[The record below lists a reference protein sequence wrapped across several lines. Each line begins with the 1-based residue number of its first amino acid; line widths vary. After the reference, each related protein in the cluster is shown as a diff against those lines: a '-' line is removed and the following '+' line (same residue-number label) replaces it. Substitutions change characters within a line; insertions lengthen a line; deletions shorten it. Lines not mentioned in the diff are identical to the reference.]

1 MEKEKELVIEN
12 DENNNY
18 DNIEYIN
25 ISSEVK
31 GSFLDYAMSVIV
43 ARALPDAR
51 DGMKPVQRRILYG
64 MHGLGN
70 YANASYKKS
79 ARIVGEVMGKY
90 HPHGDSSIY
99 EAMVRMAQPFSYRYP
114 LVDGHGNFG
123 SIDGDSAAAQRYT
136 EARMSKLSMEM
147 LRDIQKDTVDFADN
161 YDGEEREPVVLPAKF
176 PNLLVNGTTGIAVG
190 MATNMPPHNLNET
203 IEALEALIDN
213 PEMSVIELMD
223 NYLPGPDFPTG
234 GIILGRSGIKK
245 AYETGRGTIYIR
257 SKVDIIEME
266 NGKHEIVITEL
277 PYGVNKLNLYRK
289 IVELARDKEIE
300 GITNMVDESN
310 MDGIKIIIE
319 CRKDIQPEVLLNQL
333 YRKTQLQVS
342 YGINMLALV
351 DNAPRVLPV
360 KELFRVYLNH
370 QIDVITRKTVFDLNK
385 ALDRA
390 HILEGLRIA
399 IDHIDEIVEIIKTSA
414 NDEEALNRLME
425 RFGLS
430 EIQGKSILDMQMR
443 RLTGLQRQRIEDE
456 YNDLQVQIADFR
468 DILAR
473 QERVLD
479 IIKTELNEIKSKYGD
494 ERKTEINDSEG
505 DIDDESL
512 IPVEEVVISIT
523 HNDYIKR
530 TTVDTYKTQNRGGK
544 GIRGMGL
551 NSDDI
556 VDEMIIMSTHD
567 DLLLFTNFGK
577 VYRIKGYNV
586 PSAGRTA
593 KGMPVV
599 NLLNLDENEKV
610 RALVSVTPDKELED
624 KYLCFVTKNGLIKR
638 VELSEFISIR
648 QTGKIAISLREND
661 ELFGVQITSGKDEI
675 IIAGDNGKAIRF
687 DENDVR
693 PMGRNASGVKGFDTD
708 GGQVVG
714 IATSASGEYI
724 LSISENGYGKKTLID
739 EYRKTNRGGK
749 GVATLNIT
757 EKNGKLMCLKAVNGD
772 EDALL
777 MSDDGTIIRIS
788 LDTVAIYGRNT
799 QGVKLINVDESKLA
813 AVTIVEHEENEES
826 ENEGP
831 IKEALDKE
839 TSEVENVENKPE
851 VENLE
856 EEN

>member
-1 MEKEKELVIEN
+1 MEKEKESVIEN
-12 DENNNY
+12 DENKTY

-31 GSFLDYAMSVIV
+31 SSFLDYAMSVIV

-70 YANASYKKS
+70 YANSSYKKS

-123 SIDGDSAAAQRYT
+123 SVDGDSAAAQRYT

-257 SKVDIIEME
+257 SKVEINEVE
-266 NGKHEIVITEL
+266 NGRHEIVITEL

-289 IVELARDKEIE
+289 IIDLAKDKEID
-300 GITNMVDESN
+300 GITNTVDESN
-310 MDGIKIIIE
+310 MDGIKIVIE
-319 CRKDIQPEVLLNQL
+319 CRRDVQPEVLLNQL

-351 DNAPRVLPV
+351 DNAPRVLSI
-360 KELFRVYLNH
+360 KELFKVYLDH
-370 QIDVITRKTVFDLNK
+370 QIEVITRKTRFDLNK

-399 IDHIDEIVEIIKTSA
+399 IDHIDEIVEIIKTSS
-414 NDEEALNRLME
+414 NDDEALNRLME

-443 RLTGLQRQRIEDE
+443 RLTGLQRQRLEDE
-456 YNDLQVQIADFR
+456 YNELQLQIADFR

-473 QERVLD
+473 EERVLD
-479 IIKTELNEIKSKYGD
+479 IIKTELNEVKAKFGD
-494 ERKTEINDSEG
+494 TRKTEINDSEG

-544 GIRGMGL
+544 GIKGMGL

-586 PSAGRTA
+586 PSASRTA

-599 NLLNLDENEKV
+599 NLLNLDENEKIK
-610 RALVSVTPDKELED
+610 ALVSITPDSELENC
-624 KYLCFVTKNGLIKR
+624 YLCFVTKKGLIKR

-648 QTGKIAISLREND
+648 QTGKIAISLREGD
-661 ELFGVQITSGKDEI
+661 QLFGVQVTSGEDEI

-687 DENDVR
+687 DESDVR

-708 GGQVVG
+708 GGEVVG
-714 IATSASGEYI
+714 IATSTAGEYI
-724 LSISENGYGKKTLID
+724 LSITEKGYGKKTLID
-739 EYRKTNRGGK
+739 EYRKTKRGGK
-749 GVATLNIT
+749 GVATINIT

-777 MSDDGTIIRIS
+777 MSNDGTIIRIS

-799 QGVKLINVDESKLA
+799 QGVRLINVDDSTLA
-813 AVTIVEHEENEES
+813 AVTIVEHEEDED
-826 ENEGP
+826 
-831 IKEALDKE
+831 LDDKSKAQETGKKE
-839 TSEVENVENKPE
+839 TNEKKLETEDIEEKPE
-851 VENLE
+851 
-856 EEN
+856 